1 MKKTIF
7 AVMLVIGLVGVAL
20 QVAYA
25 NNSMVHIDFDDDIMI
40 DILDFFA
47 LIKIN
52 ILNYEYKCNDYLTI
66 VRVDRFIANYFRML
80 MYLGYYG
87 VAPFILKFSGALRKA
102 VIASLQIKQLIKK
115 L

>member
-1 MKKTIF
+1 MKKAIF
-7 AVMLVIGLVGVAL
+7 AVMIVIGLVGVAL

-25 NNSMVHIDFDDDIMI
+25 NNSMVHIDFDDYIMI

-47 LIKIN
+47 LIKVN
-52 ILNYEYKCNDYLTI
+52 ILKYEYKCNDYLTI

-87 VAPFILKFSGALRKA
+87 ISPFILKLSGALRKA
-102 VIASLQIKQLIKK
+102 VIASPQIKQQVKK
-115 L
+115 P